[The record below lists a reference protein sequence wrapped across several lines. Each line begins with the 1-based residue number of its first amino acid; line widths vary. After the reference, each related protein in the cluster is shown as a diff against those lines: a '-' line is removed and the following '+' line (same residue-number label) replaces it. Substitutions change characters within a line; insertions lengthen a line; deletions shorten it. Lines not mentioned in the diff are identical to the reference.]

1 MLSNLLQLTVLA
13 LSSLAVA
20 QDLSVDVN
28 WRVSRDS
35 YRVDA
40 TDSSHHVLQ
49 KFSNSRPQSE
59 RISIAQNAINA
70 IIPQLN
76 PATGEFKGIG
86 YWQSGNVYSAIALQD
101 QLTKTTTNQATV
113 VNNLKKVF
121 QLRKNYDQ
129 FGWVVIRCIHSLF
142 PELPFQI
149 QRRCL
154 VSPIICTEIILAT
167 EFSSRWWATA
177 SYYAYRA
184 YGDSALLA
192 NAVAT
197 WNAVTP

>member
-76 PATGEFKGIG
+76 SATGEFKGIG

-129 FGWVVIRCIHSLF
+129 FG
-142 PELPFQI
+142 
-149 QRRCL
+149 
-154 VSPIICTEIILAT
+154 
-167 EFSSRWWATA
+167 
-177 SYYAYRA
+177 
-184 YGDSALLA
+184 
-192 NAVAT
+192 
-197 WNAVTP
+197 